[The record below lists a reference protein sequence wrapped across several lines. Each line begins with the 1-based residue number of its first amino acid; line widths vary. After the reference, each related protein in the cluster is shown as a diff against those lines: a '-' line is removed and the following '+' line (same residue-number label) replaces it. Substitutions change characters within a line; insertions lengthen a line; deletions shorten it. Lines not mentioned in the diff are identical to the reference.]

1 MTSQVDSAAY
11 FSQRAAEVS
20 LTLTTRVIT
29 ALQDAGLKTLSQLA
43 FCVGQPGQL
52 LPQTDFDNWTNSL
65 LQNMTIGEKASLR
78 RLILESQ
85 TMLVATLKDMTE
97 QPDGASLKKV
107 GMAERNARMEKLK
120 LQLKGVA
127 ISGPLEPSHGLLDA
141 AMQQWDSRSL
151 KHIGPEKCH
160 SREEEVQNLKSA
172 ASTVSLEGGKLKL
185 VDSNSLQDLEIEGSL
200 QVLQA
205 LRRRGVAY
213 HFAQLISWDVHER
226 YIDTLFKYVA
236 RPAQP
241 GYRKVSLR
249 QVLRADKLAFAKLA
263 EQGED
268 IRADANGKLPLD
280 IAMQSVLQEYE
291 LLVALL
297 PLPETEGKGK
307 KGKSKA
313 FGRLE
318 RYEPYSPGFGKG
330 YRNVP
335 WKGGRGKGNAK
346 GGKPNK
352 GSGKAEWLPKELR
365 YQGASAWNKRGRRV
379 CYGFQLG
386 QCSDPNCQ
394 KGDHNCIIFACG
406 GDHPV
411 TQCPMKPRHI

>member
-20 LTLTTRVIT
+20 LTTRVIT

-127 ISGPLEPSHGLLDA
+127 ISGPLEPSQGLLDA
-141 AMQQWDSRSL
+141 AMQQWDPRSL

-226 YIDTLFKYVA
+226 YIDTLFKYVT

-263 EQGED
+263 EQGEY

-307 KGKSKA
+307 KGK
-313 FGRLE
+313 E

-335 WKGGRGKGNAK
+335 WKGGKGKGNAK

-365 YQGASAWNKRGRRV
+365 YQGASAWNKRGRRAFSWV
-379 CYGFQLG
+379 SARTQIARRAITIASYSRVG
-386 QCSDPNCQ
+386 
-394 KGDHNCIIFACG
+394 
-406 GDHPV
+406 V
-411 TQCPMKPRHI
+411 TTRSRSAP

>member
-1 MTSQVDSAAY
+1 
-11 FSQRAAEVS
+11 
-20 LTLTTRVIT
+20 
-29 ALQDAGLKTLSQLA
+29 
-43 FCVGQPGQL
+43 
-52 LPQTDFDNWTNSL
+52 
-65 LQNMTIGEKASLR
+65 
-78 RLILESQ
+78 
-85 TMLVATLKDMTE
+85 
-97 QPDGASLKKV
+97 
-107 GMAERNARMEKLK
+107 MEKLK

-172 ASTVSLEGGKLKL
+172 ASTISLEGGKLKL

-226 YIDTLFKYVA
+226 YIDTLFKYVT

-268 IRADANGKLPLD
+268 IRADATGELPLD

-313 FGRLE
+313 FGRQE

-330 YRNVP
+330 YRNVT
-335 WKGGRGKGNAK
+335 WKGGKGKGNAK

-365 YQGASAWNKRGRRV
+365 YQGASAWNKRGRRF

-394 KGDHNCIIFACG
+394 KGDHNCITFACG
-406 GDHPV
+406 GDRPV
-411 TQCPMKPRHI
+411 TQCPMKPKHI

>member
-1 MTSQVDSAAY
+1 
-11 FSQRAAEVS
+11 
-20 LTLTTRVIT
+20 
-29 ALQDAGLKTLSQLA
+29 
-43 FCVGQPGQL
+43 
-52 LPQTDFDNWTNSL
+52 
-65 LQNMTIGEKASLR
+65 
-78 RLILESQ
+78 
-85 TMLVATLKDMTE
+85 MTE

-226 YIDTLFKYVA
+226 YIDTLFKYVT

-249 QVLRADKLAFAKLA
+249 QVLRADKLAFAKPA

-268 IRADANGKLPLD
+268 VRADANGKLPLD
-280 IAMQSVLQEYE
+280 TAMQSVLQEYE

-307 KGKSKA
+307 KGKSKT
-313 FGRLE
+313 FGRQE

-335 WKGGRGKGNAK
+335 WKGGKAKGNAK

-352 GSGKAEWLPKELR
+352 GNGKAEWLPKELR

-394 KGDHNCIIFACG
+394 KGDHNCVIFACG

-411 TQCPMKPRHI
+411 TQCPMKPRQI

>member
-1 MTSQVDSAAY
+1 VAMTSQVDSAAY
-11 FSQRAAEVS
+11 FSQRAAEVY
-20 LTLTTRVIT
+20 LTTRVIT

-65 LQNMTIGEKASLR
+65 LQNMTI
-78 RLILESQ
+78 
-85 TMLVATLKDMTE
+85 
-97 QPDGASLKKV
+97 
-107 GMAERNARMEKLK
+107 
-120 LQLKGVA
+120 
-127 ISGPLEPSHGLLDA
+127 GPLEPSHGLLDA

-226 YIDTLFKYVA
+226 YIDTLFKYVT

-268 IRADANGKLPLD
+268 IRADVNGKLPLD

-307 KGKSKA
+307 KGKSK
-313 FGRLE
+313 
-318 RYEPYSPGFGKG
+318 
-330 YRNVP
+330 
-335 WKGGRGKGNAK
+335 
-346 GGKPNK
+346 
-352 GSGKAEWLPKELR
+352 
-365 YQGASAWNKRGRRV
+365 
-379 CYGFQLG
+379 
-386 QCSDPNCQ
+386 
-394 KGDHNCIIFACG
+394 
-406 GDHPV
+406 
-411 TQCPMKPRHI
+411 

>member
-20 LTLTTRVIT
+20 LTTRVIT
-29 ALQDAGLKTLSQLA
+29 ALPDAGLKTLSQLA
-43 FCVGQPGQL
+43 FGVGQPGQL

-226 YIDTLFKYVA
+226 YIDTLFKCVT

-291 LLVALL
+291 LLVAL
-297 PLPETEGKGK
+297 PL
-307 KGKSKA
+307 
-313 FGRLE
+313 F
-318 RYEPYSPGFGKG
+318 
-330 YRNVP
+330 
-335 WKGGRGKGNAK
+335 
-346 GGKPNK
+346 
-352 GSGKAEWLPKELR
+352 
-365 YQGASAWNKRGRRV
+365 
-379 CYGFQLG
+379 
-386 QCSDPNCQ
+386 
-394 KGDHNCIIFACG
+394 
-406 GDHPV
+406 
-411 TQCPMKPRHI
+411 

>member
-1 MTSQVDSAAY
+1 MTNQVDSAAY

-20 LTLTTRVIT
+20 LTTRVIT

-107 GMAERNARMEKLK
+107 GVAERNARMAKLK
-120 LQLKGVA
+120 LKGVA

-185 VDSNSLQDLEIEGSL
+185 VDSNSLQDLE
-200 QVLQA
+200 
-205 LRRRGVAY
+205 
-213 HFAQLISWDVHER
+213 
-226 YIDTLFKYVA
+226 
-236 RPAQP
+236 
-241 GYRKVSLR
+241 
-249 QVLRADKLAFAKLA
+249 
-263 EQGED
+263 
-268 IRADANGKLPLD
+268 
-280 IAMQSVLQEYE
+280 
-291 LLVALL
+291 
-297 PLPETEGKGK
+297 
-307 KGKSKA
+307 
-313 FGRLE
+313 
-318 RYEPYSPGFGKG
+318 
-330 YRNVP
+330 
-335 WKGGRGKGNAK
+335 
-346 GGKPNK
+346 
-352 GSGKAEWLPKELR
+352 
-365 YQGASAWNKRGRRV
+365 
-379 CYGFQLG
+379 
-386 QCSDPNCQ
+386 

-406 GDHPV
+406 GDHPL

>member
-1 MTSQVDSAAY
+1 M
-11 FSQRAAEVS
+11 
-20 LTLTTRVIT
+20 
-29 ALQDAGLKTLSQLA
+29 
-43 FCVGQPGQL
+43 
-52 LPQTDFDNWTNSL
+52 
-65 LQNMTIGEKASLR
+65 
-78 RLILESQ
+78 
-85 TMLVATLKDMTE
+85 
-97 QPDGASLKKV
+97 
-107 GMAERNARMEKLK
+107 
-120 LQLKGVA
+120 A

-226 YIDTLFKYVA
+226 YIDTLFKYVT

-307 KGKSKA
+307 KGKFKA
-313 FGRLE
+313 LGDKKGMSPIPRGSGRATETL
-318 RYEPYSPGFGKG
+318 R
-330 YRNVP
+330 
-335 WKGGRGKGNAK
+335 GRVAKAK
-346 GGKPNK
+346 GTP
-352 GSGKAEWLPKELR
+352 KAESLIKEVARQNGCLR
-365 YQGASAWNKRGRRV
+365 SSGIREPRLGTNGGAVFATAFSWVSARTQIARRAITIASYSHV
-379 CYGFQLG
+379 G
-386 QCSDPNCQ
+386 
-394 KGDHNCIIFACG
+394 
-406 GDHPV
+406 V
-411 TQCPMKPRHI
+411 TARSRSAL